1 MPTTPVHTILGAGGS
16 VSNELVKQLAE
27 HELPFRLV
35 GRHPAGAPCATETRT
50 ADLTNQ
56 RQTIDAVAG
65 SSIVYLLVGLKYNRK
80 VWAEMW
86 PRIIDNTIEACKQ
99 AGARLIF
106 FDNVYMYGRVNG
118 PMTEQT
124 PYHPCSKKGEIRAAI
139 ATTLEHEWKSGSLTA
154 MIARSADFYG
164 PGAKNGVANAMV
176 FEPTSHG
183 KKPMCLVSDSL
194 PHSYTYVPD
203 AAQALLTLAECESAW
218 NQKWHLPTRP
228 NPPNGRD
235 FITAA
240 AHAMNRPAAYRVLGR
255 PMVRIGGLFNPLV
268 REVYEMLYQY
278 DAPSLF
284 DSSKYAHAFGFNGTS
299 YAEGIQATAA
309 SYKST

>member
-1 MPTTPVHTILGAGGS
+1 MPAQVPLLDAKSARSRLKGASPMPTTPVHTILGAGGR

-139 ATTLEHEWKSGSLTA
+139 ATTLEHEWKSGSLT
-154 MIARSADFYG
+154 RS
-164 PGAKNGVANAMV
+164 
-176 FEPTSHG
+176 E
-183 KKPMCLVSDSL
+183 
-194 PHSYTYVPD
+194 
-203 AAQALLTLAECESAW
+203 E
-218 NQKWHLPTRP
+218 R
-228 NPPNGRD
+228 
-235 FITAA
+235 
-240 AHAMNRPAAYRVLGR
+240 RVG
-255 PMVRIGGLFNPLV
+255 
-268 REVYEMLYQY
+268 
-278 DAPSLF
+278 
-284 DSSKYAHAFGFNGTS
+284 
-299 YAEGIQATAA
+299 
-309 SYKST
+309 